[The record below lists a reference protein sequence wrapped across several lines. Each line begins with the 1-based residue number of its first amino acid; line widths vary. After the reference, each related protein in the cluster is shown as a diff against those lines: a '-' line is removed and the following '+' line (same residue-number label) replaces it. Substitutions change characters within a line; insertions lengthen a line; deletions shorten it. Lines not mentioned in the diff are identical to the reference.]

1 MTTEIFSYMVLP
13 SGTLAAILAT
23 WGFLALLMGLIHN
36 RKGAESSGAALSATV
51 LSDSAPSASP
61 AISQADL
68 QVRRGLAFV
77 IATPLVALVAYALGL
92 LANLLDDNGY
102 ALFGLGA
109 VGVILWGLAF
119 LIYNGARGRRR
130 EAQWHDAAMA
140 IVAQAVTPLAERGHV
155 VFKDFRAESIAIDYV
170 IVGPKGVFALQRLIQ
185 PTGGHPGL
193 DSEPVVTYN
202 GRALFYP
209 HGREHL
215 VLDHAEEQAERFSEW
230 LSQGLETPISARA
243 ILALPGWRVKRI
255 SADGISVINPTQ
267 LEALFQYI
275 KPRPLSAG
283 ETQIIITRIQDHYA
297 AGWRA
302 PNPENVSQPA

>member
-1 MTTEIFSYMVLP
+1 MTIELLDYMILP
-13 SGTLAAILAT
+13 SGTLAAILLA
-23 WGFLALLMGLIHN
+23 WGFLALVMRLLHK
-36 RKGAESSGAALSATV
+36 RKGAESPAGALSAAD
-51 LSDSAPSASP
+51 LSGSALSVSP
-61 AISQADL
+61 AIGQADL

-77 IATPLVALVAYALGL
+77 IATPLVALAAYALGL
-92 LANLLDDNGY
+92 LANLLDDNGNV
-102 ALFGLGA
+102 LFGLGA
-109 VGVILWGLAF
+109 VGVILWALAF
-119 LIYNGARGRRR
+119 IIYKGARARRR

-140 IVAQAVTPLAERGHV
+140 IVAQAVAPLAERGHM
-155 VFKDFRAESIAIDYV
+155 VFKDFRAENISIDYL

-185 PTGGHPGL
+185 PTGGQAGP

-215 VLDHAEEQAERFSEW
+215 VLDQAHEQAERFSEW
-230 LSQGLETPISARA
+230 LSQGLETPLSARA

-275 KPRPLSAG
+275 KPRPISTG
-283 ETQIIITRIQDHYA
+283 EMQTIITRIQDHYA
-297 AGWRA
+297 SGWCA
-302 PNPENVSQPA
+302 PNPQSVSQPA